1 MKRSEQKKE
10 NTWNLEA
17 MYDSQEK
24 WLEEYAEALSSLTR
38 LELYKGHLADSPD
51 VLFNALEEIRKITM
65 NVESLCVWAS
75 LQYESDA
82 GDASKQKNAGLAS
95 SLSAAYSEA
104 VSWFD
109 PEVMAIEKEKL
120 EKWLS
125 EDRFSEYRIFMSKLL
140 RMKEHTL
147 SAAEERLL
155 SLNTEASSAC
165 QDAFHDLNDVD
176 LDFGFI
182 NNEKLTQSS
191 FRVFIQDK
199 DENIRKEAYEKLY
212 RQYEKH
218 QHVIAKLYAGSVN
231 QDIFQARARGYSSSL
246 EAALYPDD
254 VPQSV
259 YDNLIDAVHESFP
272 VLHRYYRLR
281 AKLLRKEKLRHY
293 DVYLPMVADVSSV
306 YTYDEA
312 VELIKKAVS
321 PLGKEYTDILVKGLT
336 EDRWVDRYENEGKRS
351 GAFSSGAYTS
361 MPYIL
366 TNYKDDI
373 LDSVFTLI
381 HEGGHSMHSYYSAR
395 NNPFMHYE
403 YSIFE
408 AEVASTFNEELLSRY
423 LIASSSDDRMKAY
436 LIASRLDDIVA
447 TLFRQTMFA
456 EFEKKVHEEV
466 ENGGVATFDYLRKTY
481 RSLLE
486 AYFGP
491 DVEFEEYS
499 DLECFRIPHF
509 YNAFYVYKYST
520 GICAAIA
527 LVNRVLEGGEKE
539 REEYLSFL
547 KRGGSMYPIGN
558 LKAAGVDM
566 SGKESVK
573 SAIGYFSRLLCQLEE
588 LTE

>member
-24 WLEEYAEALSSLTR
+24 WQEEYAEALSSLTR
-38 LELYKGHLADSPD
+38 LELYKGRLAESSN

-82 GDASKQKNAGLAS
+82 GDALKQKNAGLAS
-95 SLSAAYSEA
+95 SLSAACSEA

-109 PEVMAIEKEKL
+109 PEVMSLEKAEL
-120 EKWLS
+120 EKWLR
-125 EDRFSEYRIFMSKLL
+125 EDRFADYRIFISKLL

-182 NNEKLTQSS
+182 NGEKLTQSS

-212 RQYEKH
+212 REYEKH

-246 EAALYPDD
+246 EAALFPDD
-254 VPQSV
+254 VPRSV
-259 YDNLIDAVHESFP
+259 YDNLIEAIHESFP
-272 VLHRYYRLR
+272 VLYRYYGLR
-281 AKLLRKEKLRHY
+281 AKLLRKEKLKHY

-312 VELIKKAVS
+312 VGLIGKAVS
-321 PLGKEYTDILVKGLT
+321 PLGKEYTDILVRGLT

-381 HEGGHSMHSYYSAR
+381 HEGGHSM
-395 NNPFMHYE
+395 

-486 AYFGP
+486 SYFGP

-527 LVNRVLEGGEKE
+527 LANRVLEGGEKE
-539 REEYLSFL
+539 RDEYLSFL
-547 KRGGSMYPIGN
+547 KRGGSMYPIEN

-573 SAIGYFSRLLCQLEE
+573 SAVGYFSRLLSQLEE
-588 LTE
+588 LTD

>member
-51 VLFNALEEIRKITM
+51 MLFNALEEIRKITM

-109 PEVMAIEKEKL
+109 PEVMSLEKEEL

-125 EDRFSEYRIFMSKLL
+125 KDRFAEYRIFMSKLL
-140 RMKEHTL
+140 R
-147 SAAEERLL
+147 
-155 SLNTEASSAC
+155 
-165 QDAFHDLNDVD
+165 
-176 LDFGFI
+176 
-182 NNEKLTQSS
+182 
-191 FRVFIQDK
+191 
-199 DENIRKEAYEKLY
+199 
-212 RQYEKH
+212 
-218 QHVIAKLYAGSVN
+218 
-231 QDIFQARARGYSSSL
+231 RARGYSSSL

-281 AKLLRKEKLRHY
+281 AKLLGKEKLRHY

-423 LIASSSDDRMKAY
+423 LIASSSDERMKAY

-456 EFEKKVHEEV
+456 EFEKKVHAEV

-539 REEYLSFL
+539 RREEYLSFL
-547 KRGGSMYPIGN
+547 KRGGSMYPIEN

-573 SAIGYFSRLLCQLEE
+573 SAVGYFSRLLCQLEE

>member
-1 MKRSEQKKE
+1 MKRSEQKTE

-17 MYDSQEK
+17 MYDSHES
-24 WLEEYAEALSSLTR
+24 WMDEYGRTLSSLTR
-38 LELYKGHLADSPD
+38 LELYKGRLSDSD
-51 VLFNALEEIRKITM
+51 DMLFKALEEIRDITM
-65 NVESLCVWAS
+65 NVERLCVWAS

-82 GDASKQKNAGLAS
+82 SDASRQKDAGLAS
-95 SLSAAYSEA
+95 SLSAKYSEA

-109 PEVMAIEKEKL
+109 PQIMTLEKEKL
-120 EKWLS
+120 ENWLK
-125 EDRFSEYRIFMSKLL
+125 EDRFEEYRIFISKLL

-147 SAAEERLL
+147 SPAEERLL
-155 SLNTEASSAC
+155 SLNAEASSAC

-176 LDFGFI
+176 LDFGFV
-182 NNEKLTQSS
+182 NGKKLTHSS
-191 FRVFIQDK
+191 FRVFMQDRN
-199 DENIRKEAYEKLY
+199 EEIRKQAYEKLY
-212 RQYEKH
+212 GEYEKH

-246 EAALYPDD
+246 EAALYPDN

-259 YDNLIDAVHESFP
+259 YDNLVSAIHEAFP

-281 AKLLRKEKLRHY
+281 ARLLGKKKLKHY
-293 DVYLPMVADVSSV
+293 DVYLPMVDYVGSK

-312 VELIKKAVS
+312 VELIWNAVQ
-321 PLGKEYTDILVKGLT
+321 PLGKEYADTLAEGLT
-336 EDRWVDRYENEGKRS
+336 AKRWVDRYENEGKRS

-381 HEGGHSMHSYYSAR
+381 HEGGHSMHSYYSAK
-395 NNPFMHYE
+395 NNPFMQYE

-423 LIASSSDDRMKAY
+423 LIRNSRDEKMKAY

-456 EFEKKVHEEV
+456 EYERKVHEEV

-481 RSLLE
+481 GSLLE

-499 DLECFRIPHF
+499 NLECFRIPHF

-527 LVNRVLEGGEKE
+527 FVNRVLGGGEEE
-539 REEYLSFL
+539 RKDYLDFL
-547 KRGGSMYPIGN
+547 ARGGSMYPIGN
-558 LKAAGVDM
+558 LKKAGVDM
-566 SGKESVK
+566 SGKESVE
-573 SAIGYFSRLLCQLEE
+573 SAVSYFSLLLDQLEE
-588 LTE
+588 LTG